1 MNNNNFEKINFL
13 KIKKENGQKFLDLFI
28 NTYKNENIIEK
39 KVRIIK
45 EDDYVLIPLIERRDL
60 NEFLTKIIH
69 NQFEYQIISKESN
82 IHLKIKYRAL
92 QDVLK
97 DKIFNKYKEL
107 IPKSFDIIGEIAII
121 EFNTFKFQDD
131 ENLHLIK
138 KEIAEAI
145 TLVNNKIISVYEKI
159 SEIKGIFRLRKL
171 NLLYGKDISETI
183 YRENSCLFKLDIK
196 RTFFTPRLVYE
207 RNRIVSSNI
216 KENEIII
223 DMFAG
228 VGPFSIQIAKKHK
241 VMIHAFDINPYAY
254 NYLCENISLNKLIG
268 TITPHN
274 LDINNLLNSNNE
286 IGKSLKNKADR
297 VIMNFPENSIKYL
310 NVACY
315 LMKKSGGIL
324 HNYQISTKPNSIKNA
339 INKLDDNLRKNN
351 WFIGQIITS
360 KVVKPFS
367 PKSDLVVIDLIIR
380 K

>member
-13 KIKKENGQKFLDLFI
+13 KIKKENGQKFLNLFI

-351 WFIGQIITS
+351 WLIGQIITS

>member
-1 MNNNNFEKINFL
+1 
-13 KIKKENGQKFLDLFI
+13 
-28 NTYKNENIIEK
+28 
-39 KVRIIK
+39 
-45 EDDYVLIPLIERRDL
+45 
-60 NEFLTKIIH
+60 
-69 NQFEYQIISKESN
+69 
-82 IHLKIKYRAL
+82 
-92 QDVLK
+92 
-97 DKIFNKYKEL
+97 
-107 IPKSFDIIGEIAII
+107 
-121 EFNTFKFQDD
+121 
-131 ENLHLIK
+131 
-138 KEIAEAI
+138 
-145 TLVNNKIISVYEKI
+145 
-159 SEIKGIFRLRKL
+159 
-171 NLLYGKDISETI
+171 
-183 YRENSCLFKLDIK
+183 
-196 RTFFTPRLVYE
+196 
-207 RNRIVSSNI
+207 
-216 KENEIII
+216 
-223 DMFAG
+223 MFAG